1 MTFQFDDFAAFI
13 HMDGYATFVWLS
25 FFGSLACFL
34 YLIVA
39 ARIERK
45 RLVIGIKQLQKRN
58 KSQAARGAQSASSG
72 QDTSPQNINLES
84 S

>member
-45 RLVIGIKQLQKRN
+45 RLLTEIKQLQKRN
-58 KSQAARGAQSASSG
+58 KSPKSSATDDAPSG
-72 QDTSPQNINLES
+72 TDTSSQDINLES